1 MAINKDIKDKV
12 YIDGQW
18 IDDFYL
24 TQEKN
29 EELKN
34 LRSDLTKSVEEL
46 SSGISGN
53 TFNISILDQAINLET
68 DRAKEAE
75 ANLQIA
81 IEEETSA
88 RTQADETLQTNITTE
103 INNRIAED
111 EKLQQ
116 NINTTQTNID
126 NLKTYSDNTFQ
137 TKVDASNE
145 HTVLSA
151 QITEE
156 IDEAKEELNQAIK
169 EGITGVNKWLSP
181 VNTVADLP
189 TDLDPNYTYLCKV
202 IEEEAT
208 YQLIAGT
215 SEWKLYS
222 SIKDYVDSN
231 ELTTAINEHN
241 ISETAHNDIR
251 QELETLNEVVDSLS
265 GGTATDLTDIKNR
278 LSTAEN
284 DIDTLQSEAH
294 IHANKDLL
302 DTYTQ
307 TEANLADAVAK
318 KHEHTNKSILDNITA
333 SYTEEEKE
341 KLSSLNSDNYEKI
354 SNKVTEI
361 NDNANDTTYPTSSA
375 VKSYV
380 EANQSNID
388 TSNLV
393 HRTGDPQEVTA
404 STTFTNLSLGDGSN
418 NVISFN
424 LEDSNLNINND
435 LNTLSITTYQL
446 NSTLLNIDNLFYNDV
461 EYGIYGHNSNLPD
474 QYLLVNKA
482 YVDSKSGSS
491 SIDTFQGDIQKVT
504 YIFTENFSKDY
515 LLLNYDDTLV
525 VLNGSET
532 ITVDNGEGESQEVI
546 ISGPLLYTCNGTSW
560 TFTKVMDMMFYSNTL
575 VTNLQDTSYTSENGL
590 YLYGLSVD
598 NSAINLVQIYPTN
611 IPNLTLTQDGTTLG
625 TYTGESD
632 ISINIPKQDLSNYV
646 TNTSLSSTLSNYVTT
661 TNLNESL
668 DDYLLKTGGTMTGNI
683 TLVASQSYIT
693 VGSYNILG
701 DNGAYY
707 FVGNEVKP
715 LELRGNDLRPT
726 YRASESDSAVD
737 IALYSDLQEVIN
749 LNNSSF
755 QTNYQFLPVGE
766 EISGGIADAW
776 VTNENASNKAIGIC
790 INGLNEIDPYITNIL
805 AQQRGIQQYVADTN
819 NNLATIQAYITAGSW
834 PVVKLGVNDNEVW
847 LTKDGFTFNNKNIL
861 TEDSGIIK
869 QQGTEN
875 AGKALVVGDD
885 GNITFTNYAFV
896 QEDGTIIFEASL

>member
-46 SSGISGN
+46 RSGISGN
-53 TFNISILDQAINLET
+53 TSNISILDQAINFET

-75 ANLQIA
+75 ATLQTA

-103 INNRIAED
+103 TNTRIAED
-111 EKLQQ
+111 QKLQE
-116 NINTTQTNID
+116 NINTVQTNID

-137 TKVDASNE
+137 TKTDASNE

-189 TDLDPNYTYLCKV
+189 TDLDPTYTYLCKV

-208 YQLIAGT
+208 YQRIAET

-361 NDNANDTTYPTSSA
+361 NDDANDTTYPTSEA
-375 VKSYV
+375 VKNYV
-380 EANQSNID
+380 DNNQSSVD

-424 LEDSNLNINND
+424 LENSNLNINND

-546 ISGPLLYTCNGTSW
+546 ISGPLLYTCDGTKW
-560 TFTKVMDMMFYSNTL
+560 NFTKVMDMMFYSNTL

-701 DNGAYY
+701 DNGVYY

-726 YRASESDSAVD
+726 YRVGETDSVEN
-737 IALYSDLQEVIN
+737 IALVSDLNDYVLTSDLDNYVSITSLTSTLQSYATTTQ
-749 LNNSSF
+749 LNTKLNS
-755 QTNYQFLPVGE
+755 N
-766 EISGGIADAW
+766 
-776 VTNENASNKAIGIC
+776 
-790 INGLNEIDPYITNIL
+790 
-805 AQQRGIQQYVADTN
+805 
-819 NNLATIQAYITAGSW
+819 
-834 PVVKLGVNDNEVW
+834 
-847 LTKDGFTFNNKNIL
+847 
-861 TEDSGIIK
+861 
-869 QQGTEN
+869 QGTIN
-875 AGKALVVGDD
+875 AGKVLVVGDD
-885 GNITFTNYAFV
+885 GNITFTNYASV

>member
-53 TFNISILDQAINLET
+53 TSNISILDQAINFET

-75 ANLQIA
+75 ANLQTA

-103 INNRIAED
+103 TNNRIAED

-116 NINTTQTNID
+116 NINTAQTNID

-137 TKVDASNE
+137 TKIDASNE
-145 HTVLSA
+145 HTTLSE
-151 QITEE
+151 QITSEVAEAVNDLTNE
-156 IDEAKEELNQAIK
+156 INEK
-169 EGITGVNKWLSP
+169 ITGVNKWVGP
-181 VNTVADLP
+181 VDTVADLP
-189 TDLDPNYTYLCKV
+189 TDLDPDYTYLCKV

-241 ISETAHNDIR
+241 NSETSHNDIR
-251 QELETLNEVVDSLS
+251 QELETLSEVVDSLS
-265 GGTATDLTDIKNR
+265 GGTATDLTDIKDR
-278 LSTAEN
+278 LSTAES

-294 IHANKDLL
+294 THINKDLL

-318 KHEHTNKSILDNITA
+318 KHEHLNKTILDNTTA

-341 KLSSLNSDNYEKI
+341 KLANLNSNDYEKI

-361 NDNANDTTYPTSSA
+361 NDDANDTTYPTSSA

-380 EANQSNID
+380 EANQGNID

-404 STTFTNLSLGDGSN
+404 STTFTNLSLGDGNGSIISISTDDEGNINLINNEN
-418 NVISFN
+418 NVN
-424 LEDSNLNINND
+424 LVLNSITGNNINIQNLYLSSLYYKGEQYGIFAMDSGIDNNNLLLTYGAALSLFSGQSSSSSTFNYYNTIVVNEED
-435 LNTLSITTYQL
+435 LNNIQPSEGLQIL
-446 NSTLLNIDNLFYNDV
+446 VINSTYTDPDTTITIPNISCVFTY
-461 EYGIYGHNSNLPD
+461 S
-474 QYLLVNKA
+474 
-482 YVDSKSGSS
+482 SGQWIS
-491 SIDTFQGDIQKVT
+491 SIAESGF
-504 YIFTENFSKDY
+504 YYS
-515 LLLNYDDTLV
+515 
-525 VLNGSET
+525 
-532 ITVDNGEGESQEVI
+532 DNIVESNIVI
-546 ISGPLLYTCNGTSW
+546 NELR
-560 TFTKVMDMMFYSNTL
+560 
-575 VTNLQDTSYTSENGL
+575 L
-590 YLYGLSVD
+590 YLISVNITD
-598 NSAINLVQIYPTN
+598 NSYFTTQIYPTN

-632 ISINIPKQDLSNYV
+632 ISINIPKQDLSAYV
-646 TNTSLSSTLSNYVTT
+646 TNTTLTNTLSNYVTT

-693 VGSYNILG
+693 VGSYSILG
-701 DNGAYY
+701 DNGVYY

-726 YRASESDSAVD
+726 YRVGETDSVEN
-737 IALYSDLQEVIN
+737 IALVSDLSDYVLTSELDNYVSITSLTSTLQSYATTTQ
-749 LNNSSF
+749 LNTKLNS
-755 QTNYQFLPVGE
+755 N
-766 EISGGIADAW
+766 
-776 VTNENASNKAIGIC
+776 
-790 INGLNEIDPYITNIL
+790 
-805 AQQRGIQQYVADTN
+805 
-819 NNLATIQAYITAGSW
+819 
-834 PVVKLGVNDNEVW
+834 
-847 LTKDGFTFNNKNIL
+847 
-861 TEDSGIIK
+861 
-869 QQGTEN
+869 QGTTN
-875 AGKALVVGDD
+875 AGKVLIVGDD
-885 GNITFTNYAFV
+885 GNITFTNYASV

>member
-46 SSGISGN
+46 SSGINGN
-53 TFNISILDQAINLET
+53 TSNISILDQAINFET

-75 ANLQIA
+75 ATLQTA

-103 INNRIAED
+103 TNTRIAED
-111 EKLQQ
+111 QKLQE
-116 NINTTQTNID
+116 NINTVQSNVND
-126 NLKTYSDNTFQ
+126 LKTYSDNTFQ

-145 HTVLSA
+145 HTTLSE
-151 QITEE
+151 QITSEVEE
-156 IDEAKEELNQAIK
+156 AVNNLTNEINEK
-169 EGITGVNKWLSP
+169 ITGVNKWVGP
-181 VNTVADLP
+181 VDTVADLP
-189 TDLDPNYTYLCKV
+189 TDLDPDYTYLCKV

-241 ISETAHNDIR
+241 NSETSHNDIR
-251 QELETLNEVVDSLS
+251 QELETLSEVVDSLS
-265 GGTATDLTDIKNR
+265 GGTATDLTDIKDR
-278 LSTAEN
+278 LSTAES

-294 IHANKDLL
+294 THINKDLL

-318 KHEHTNKSILDNITA
+318 KHEHLNKTILDNTTA

-341 KLSSLNSDNYEKI
+341 KLANLNSNDYEKI

-361 NDNANDTTYPTSSA
+361 NDDANDTTYPTSSA

-380 EANQSNID
+380 EANQGNID

-404 STTFTNLSLGDGSN
+404 STTFTNLSLGDGNGSIISISTDDEGNINLINNEN
-418 NVISFN
+418 NVN
-424 LEDSNLNINND
+424 LVLNSITGNNINIQNLYLSSLYYKGEQYGIFAMDSGIDNNNLLLTYGAALSLFSGQSSSSSTFNYYNTIVVNEED
-435 LNTLSITTYQL
+435 LNNIQPSEGLQIL
-446 NSTLLNIDNLFYNDV
+446 IINSTYTDPDTDITIPNISCVFTY
-461 EYGIYGHNSNLPD
+461 S
-474 QYLLVNKA
+474 
-482 YVDSKSGSS
+482 SGQWIS
-491 SIDTFQGDIQKVT
+491 SIAESGF
-504 YIFTENFSKDY
+504 YYS
-515 LLLNYDDTLV
+515 
-525 VLNGSET
+525 
-532 ITVDNGEGESQEVI
+532 DNIVESNIVI
-546 ISGPLLYTCNGTSW
+546 NELR
-560 TFTKVMDMMFYSNTL
+560 
-575 VTNLQDTSYTSENGL
+575 L
-590 YLYGLSVD
+590 YLISVNITD
-598 NSAINLVQIYPTN
+598 NSYFTTQIYPTN
-611 IPNLTLTQDGTTLG
+611 ISTLTLTQDGTNLG
-625 TYTGESD
+625 TYNGQSNV
-632 ISINIPKQDLSNYV
+632 SINIPKQDLSAYV
-646 TNTSLSSTLSNYVTT
+646 TNTTLTNTLSNYVTT

-693 VGSYNILG
+693 VGSYSILG
-701 DNGAYY
+701 DNGVYY

-726 YRASESDSAVD
+726 YRVGETDSVEN
-737 IALYSDLQEVIN
+737 IALVSDLSDYVLTSELDNYVSTTSLTSTLQSYATTTQ
-749 LNNSSF
+749 LNTKLNS
-755 QTNYQFLPVGE
+755 N
-766 EISGGIADAW
+766 
-776 VTNENASNKAIGIC
+776 
-790 INGLNEIDPYITNIL
+790 
-805 AQQRGIQQYVADTN
+805 
-819 NNLATIQAYITAGSW
+819 
-834 PVVKLGVNDNEVW
+834 
-847 LTKDGFTFNNKNIL
+847 
-861 TEDSGIIK
+861 
-869 QQGTEN
+869 QGTTN
-875 AGKALVVGDD
+875 AGKVLIVGDD
-885 GNITFTNYAFV
+885 GNITFTNYASV

>member
-53 TFNISILDQAINLET
+53 TSNISILDQAINLET

-361 NDNANDTTYPTSSA
+361 NDDANDTTYPTSSA

-504 YIFTENFSKDY
+504 YIFTENFSKNY

-546 ISGPLLYTCNGTSW
+546 ISGPLLYTCDGTKW
-560 TFTKVMDMMFYSNTL
+560 NFTKVMDMMFYSNTL

-701 DNGAYY
+701 DNGVYY

-726 YRASESDSAVD
+726 YRVGETDSVES
-737 IALYSDLQEVIN
+737 IALVSDLSDYVLTSDLDNYVSTTSLTSTLQSYATTTQ
-749 LNNSSF
+749 LNTKLNS
-755 QTNYQFLPVGE
+755 N
-766 EISGGIADAW
+766 
-776 VTNENASNKAIGIC
+776 
-790 INGLNEIDPYITNIL
+790 
-805 AQQRGIQQYVADTN
+805 
-819 NNLATIQAYITAGSW
+819 
-834 PVVKLGVNDNEVW
+834 
-847 LTKDGFTFNNKNIL
+847 
-861 TEDSGIIK
+861 
-869 QQGTEN
+869 QGTIN
-875 AGKALVVGDD
+875 AGKVLVVGDD
-885 GNITFTNYAFV
+885 GNITFANYASV

>member
-53 TFNISILDQAINLET
+53 TSNISVLDQAINFET

-75 ANLQIA
+75 ANLQTA

-88 RTQADETLQTNITTE
+88 RTQVDETLQTNITTE
-103 INNRIAED
+103 TNNRIAED

-137 TKVDASNE
+137 TKIDASNE
-145 HTVLSA
+145 HTTLSE
-151 QITEE
+151 QITSEVEE
-156 IDEAKEELNQAIK
+156 AVNDLTNEINEK
-169 EGITGVNKWLSP
+169 ITGVNKWVGP
-181 VNTVADLP
+181 VDTVADLP
-189 TDLDPNYTYLCKV
+189 TDLDPDYTYLCKV

-231 ELTTAINEHN
+231 ELTIAINEHN

-265 GGTATDLTDIKNR
+265 GGTATDLTDIKDR

-294 IHANKDLL
+294 THTNKDLL

-318 KHEHTNKSILDNITA
+318 KHEHLNKTILDNITA

-341 KLSSLNSDNYEKI
+341 KLTNLNSNDYEKI

-361 NDNANDTTYPTSSA
+361 NDDANDTTYPTSSA
-375 VKSYV
+375 VKGYV

-446 NSTLLNIDNLFYNDV
+446 NSTLLNIDNLFYNNV

-482 YVDSKSGSS
+482 YVDSRSGSS
-491 SIDTFQGDIQKVT
+491 STDTSQSDIEKVT
-504 YIFTENFSKDY
+504 YIFTENFSKNY

-532 ITVDNGEGESQEVI
+532 ITVDNGEGESQEVV
-546 ISGPLLYTCNGTSW
+546 ISGPLLYTCDGTNW
-560 TFTKVMDMMFYSNTL
+560 NFTKVMDTMFYSNTL
-575 VTNLQDTSYTSENGL
+575 VTNLQNTSYTSENGL

-598 NSAINLVQIYPTN
+598 NNTINLVRIYPTN
-611 IPNLTLTQDGTTLG
+611 ISTLTLTQDGTNLG
-625 TYTGESD
+625 TYNGQSD
-632 ISINIPKQDLSNYV
+632 VSINIPKQDLSAYV
-646 TNTSLSSTLSNYVTT
+646 TNTTLTNTLSNYVTT

-683 TLVASQSYIT
+683 TLVASQSYIN
-693 VGSYNILG
+693 VGSYSILG
-701 DNGAYY
+701 DNGVYY

-726 YRASESDSAVD
+726 YRVGETDSVES
-737 IALYSDLQEVIN
+737 IALVSDLNDYVLTSDLDNYVSTTSLTSTLQSYATTTQ
-749 LNNSSF
+749 LNTKLNS
-755 QTNYQFLPVGE
+755 N
-766 EISGGIADAW
+766 
-776 VTNENASNKAIGIC
+776 
-790 INGLNEIDPYITNIL
+790 
-805 AQQRGIQQYVADTN
+805 
-819 NNLATIQAYITAGSW
+819 
-834 PVVKLGVNDNEVW
+834 
-847 LTKDGFTFNNKNIL
+847 
-861 TEDSGIIK
+861 
-869 QQGTEN
+869 QGTTN
-875 AGKALVVGDD
+875 AGKVLVVGDD
-885 GNITFTNYAFV
+885 GNITFTNYASV

>member
-46 SSGISGN
+46 SSGINGN
-53 TFNISILDQAINLET
+53 TSNISILDQAINFET

-75 ANLQIA
+75 ANLQTA

-103 INNRIAED
+103 TNNRIAED

-116 NINTTQTNID
+116 NINTAQTNID

-137 TKVDASNE
+137 TKIDASNE
-145 HTVLSA
+145 HTTLSE
-151 QITEE
+151 QITSEVAEAVNDLTNE
-156 IDEAKEELNQAIK
+156 INEK
-169 EGITGVNKWLSP
+169 ITGVNKWVGP
-181 VNTVADLP
+181 VDTVADLP
-189 TDLDPNYTYLCKV
+189 TDLDPDYTYLCKV

-294 IHANKDLL
+294 THTNKDLL

-361 NDNANDTTYPTSSA
+361 NDDANDTTYPTSSA

-424 LEDSNLNINND
+424 LENSNLNINND

-504 YIFTENFSKDY
+504 YIFTENFSKNY

-546 ISGPLLYTCNGTSW
+546 ISGPLLYTCDGTKW
-560 TFTKVMDMMFYSNTL
+560 NFTKVMDMMFYSNTL

-693 VGSYNILG
+693 VGSYSILG
-701 DNGAYY
+701 DNGVYY

-726 YRASESDSAVD
+726 YRVGETDSVEN
-737 IALYSDLQEVIN
+737 IALVSDLSDYVLTSELDNYVSTTSLTSTLQSYATTTQ
-749 LNNSSF
+749 LNTKLNS
-755 QTNYQFLPVGE
+755 N
-766 EISGGIADAW
+766 
-776 VTNENASNKAIGIC
+776 
-790 INGLNEIDPYITNIL
+790 
-805 AQQRGIQQYVADTN
+805 
-819 NNLATIQAYITAGSW
+819 
-834 PVVKLGVNDNEVW
+834 
-847 LTKDGFTFNNKNIL
+847 
-861 TEDSGIIK
+861 
-869 QQGTEN
+869 QGTTN
-875 AGKALVVGDD
+875 AGKVLIVGDD
-885 GNITFTNYAFV
+885 GNITFADYASV

>member
-34 LRSDLTKSVEEL
+34 LRSDLTKSTEEL
-46 SSGISGN
+46 RSGISGN
-53 TFNISILDQAINLET
+53 TSNISILDQAINFET

-75 ANLQIA
+75 ATLQTA

-103 INNRIAED
+103 TNTRIAED
-111 EKLQQ
+111 QKLQE
-116 NINTTQTNID
+116 NINTVQSKVND
-126 NLKTYSDNTFQ
+126 LKTYSDNTFQ

-145 HTVLSA
+145 HTTLSE
-151 QITEE
+151 QITSEVEE
-156 IDEAKEELNQAIK
+156 AVNNLTNEINEK
-169 EGITGVNKWLSP
+169 ITGVNKWVGP
-181 VNTVADLP
+181 VDTIADLP
-189 TDLDPNYTYLCKV
+189 TNLDPDYTYLCKV

-361 NDNANDTTYPTSSA
+361 NDDANDTTYPTSSA

-424 LEDSNLNINND
+424 LENSNLNINND

>member
-46 SSGISGN
+46 SSGINGN
-53 TFNISILDQAINLET
+53 TSNISILDQAINFET

-75 ANLQIA
+75 ANLQTV
-81 IEEETSA
+81 IEEETSV
-88 RTQADETLQTNITTE
+88 RTQADETLQINITTE
-103 INNRIAED
+103 TNNRIAED

-126 NLKTYSDNTFQ
+126 NLRTYSDNTFQ
-137 TKVDASNE
+137 TKIDASNE
-145 HTVLSA
+145 HTTLSE
-151 QITEE
+151 QITSEVAEAVNDLTHE
-156 IDEAKEELNQAIK
+156 INEK
-169 EGITGVNKWLSP
+169 ITGVNKWVGP
-181 VNTVADLP
+181 VDTVADLP
-189 TDLDPNYTYLCKV
+189 TGLDPDYTYLCKV

-208 YQLIAGT
+208 YQLIAGDKI
-215 SEWKLYS
+215 WKLYS

-241 ISETAHNDIR
+241 NSETSHNDIR
-251 QELETLNEVVDSLS
+251 QELETLSEVVDSLS

-307 TEANLADAVAK
+307 TEANLADAVTK
-318 KHEHTNKSILDNITA
+318 KHEHLNKTILDNTTA

-341 KLSSLNSDNYEKI
+341 KLTNLNSNDYEKI

-361 NDNANDTTYPTSSA
+361 NDDANDTTYPTSSA

-380 EANQSNID
+380 EANQGNID

-404 STTFTNLSLGDGSN
+404 STTFTNLSLGDGNGSIISISTDDEGNINLINNEN
-418 NVISFN
+418 NVN
-424 LEDSNLNINND
+424 LVLNSITGNNINIQNLYLSSLYYKGEQYGIFAMDSGIDNNNLLLTYGAALSLFSGQSSSSSTFNYYNTIVVNEED
-435 LNTLSITTYQL
+435 LNNIQPSEGLQIL
-446 NSTLLNIDNLFYNDV
+446 IINSTYTDPDTDIIIPNISCVFTY
-461 EYGIYGHNSNLPD
+461 S
-474 QYLLVNKA
+474 
-482 YVDSKSGSS
+482 SGQWIS
-491 SIDTFQGDIQKVT
+491 SIAESGF
-504 YIFTENFSKDY
+504 YYS
-515 LLLNYDDTLV
+515 
-525 VLNGSET
+525 
-532 ITVDNGEGESQEVI
+532 DNIVESNIVI
-546 ISGPLLYTCNGTSW
+546 NELR
-560 TFTKVMDMMFYSNTL
+560 
-575 VTNLQDTSYTSENGL
+575 L
-590 YLYGLSVD
+590 YLISVNITD
-598 NSAINLVQIYPTN
+598 NSYFTTQIYPTN
-611 IPNLTLTQDGTTLG
+611 ISTLTLTQDGTNLG
-625 TYTGESD
+625 TYNGQSNV
-632 ISINIPKQDLSNYV
+632 SINIPKQDLSNYV
-646 TNTSLSSTLSNYVTT
+646 TNTTLTNTLSNYVTT

-668 DDYLLKTGGTMTGNI
+668 DHYLLKTGGTLTGNL

-726 YRASESDSAVD
+726 YRVGETDSVEN
-737 IALYSDLQEVIN
+737 IALVSDLSDYVLTSELDNYVSITSLTSTLQSYATTTQ
-749 LNNSSF
+749 LNTKLNS
-755 QTNYQFLPVGE
+755 N
-766 EISGGIADAW
+766 
-776 VTNENASNKAIGIC
+776 
-790 INGLNEIDPYITNIL
+790 
-805 AQQRGIQQYVADTN
+805 
-819 NNLATIQAYITAGSW
+819 
-834 PVVKLGVNDNEVW
+834 
-847 LTKDGFTFNNKNIL
+847 
-861 TEDSGIIK
+861 
-869 QQGTEN
+869 QGTTN
-875 AGKALVVGDD
+875 AGKVLIVGDD
-885 GNITFTNYAFV
+885 GNITFANYASV

>member
-53 TFNISILDQAINLET
+53 TSNISVLDQAINFET

-75 ANLQIA
+75 ANLQTA

-137 TKVDASNE
+137 TKVDAANE
-145 HTVLSA
+145 HTTLSE
-151 QITEE
+151 QITSEVEE
-156 IDEAKEELNQAIK
+156 AVNDLTNEINEK
-169 EGITGVNKWLSP
+169 ITGVNKWVGP
-181 VNTVADLP
+181 VDTVADLP
-189 TDLDPNYTYLCKV
+189 VDLDPNYTYLCKV
-202 IEEEAT
+202 IQEEAT

-265 GGTATDLTDIKNR
+265 GGTATDLTDIKDR

-294 IHANKDLL
+294 THTNKDLL
-302 DTYTQ
+302 DTYAQ

-318 KHEHTNKSILDNITA
+318 KHEHSNKTILDNITA

-341 KLSSLNSDNYEKI
+341 KLTNLNSNDYEKI

-361 NDNANDTTYPTSSA
+361 NDDANDTTYPTSEA
-375 VKSYV
+375 VKNYV
-380 EANQSNID
+380 DNNQSSVD

-424 LEDSNLNINND
+424 LENSNLNINND

-504 YIFTENFSKDY
+504 YIFTENFSKNY

-546 ISGPLLYTCNGTSW
+546 ISGPLLYTCDGTKW
-560 TFTKVMDMMFYSNTL
+560 NFTKVMDMMFYSNTL

-693 VGSYNILG
+693 VGSYSILG
-701 DNGAYY
+701 DNGVYY

-726 YRASESDSAVD
+726 YRVGETDSVES
-737 IALYSDLQEVIN
+737 IALISDLSDYVLTSDLDNYVSTTSLTSTLQSYATTTQ
-749 LNNSSF
+749 LNTKLNS
-755 QTNYQFLPVGE
+755 N
-766 EISGGIADAW
+766 
-776 VTNENASNKAIGIC
+776 
-790 INGLNEIDPYITNIL
+790 
-805 AQQRGIQQYVADTN
+805 
-819 NNLATIQAYITAGSW
+819 
-834 PVVKLGVNDNEVW
+834 
-847 LTKDGFTFNNKNIL
+847 
-861 TEDSGIIK
+861 
-869 QQGTEN
+869 QGTTN
-875 AGKALVVGDD
+875 AGKVLVVGDD
-885 GNITFTNYAFV
+885 GNITFANYASI

>member
-53 TFNISILDQAINLET
+53 TSNISILDQAINLET

-361 NDNANDTTYPTSSA
+361 NDDANDTTYPTSEA
-375 VKSYV
+375 VKNYV
-380 EANQSNID
+380 DNNQSSVD

-424 LEDSNLNINND
+424 LENSNLNINND

-504 YIFTENFSKDY
+504 YIFTENFSKNY

-546 ISGPLLYTCNGTSW
+546 ISGPLLYTCDGTKW
-560 TFTKVMDMMFYSNTL
+560 NFTKVMDMMFYSNTL

-701 DNGAYY
+701 DNGVYY

-726 YRASESDSAVD
+726 YRVGETDSVEN
-737 IALYSDLQEVIN
+737 IALVSDLSDYVLTSDLDNYVSTTSLTSTLQSYATTTQ
-749 LNNSSF
+749 LNTKLNS
-755 QTNYQFLPVGE
+755 N
-766 EISGGIADAW
+766 
-776 VTNENASNKAIGIC
+776 
-790 INGLNEIDPYITNIL
+790 
-805 AQQRGIQQYVADTN
+805 
-819 NNLATIQAYITAGSW
+819 
-834 PVVKLGVNDNEVW
+834 
-847 LTKDGFTFNNKNIL
+847 
-861 TEDSGIIK
+861 
-869 QQGTEN
+869 QGTIN
-875 AGKALVVGDD
+875 AGKVLIVGDD
-885 GNITFTNYAFV
+885 GNITFANYASV

>member
-46 SSGISGN
+46 SSGINGN
-53 TFNISILDQAINLET
+53 TSNISILDQAINFET

-75 ANLQIA
+75 ANLQTV
-81 IEEETSA
+81 IEEEISA

-103 INNRIAED
+103 TNNRIAED
-111 EKLQQ
+111 QKLQE
-116 NINTTQTNID
+116 NINNVQKNIND
-126 NLKTYSDNTFQ
+126 LKVYSNNTFQ
-137 TKVDASNE
+137 TKEAASNE
-145 HTVLSA
+145 HTILSE
-151 QITEE
+151 QITSE
-156 IDEAKEELNQAIK
+156 ITEAKNDLNETIK
-169 EGITGVNKWLSP
+169 DSITGVNKWIDP
-181 VNTVADLP
+181 VQTIADLP
-189 TDLDPNYTYLCKV
+189 SDLDPNYTYLCKV

-208 YQLIAGT
+208 YQLLANQT
-215 SEWKLYS
+215 EWKLYS
-222 SIKDYVDSN
+222 SIKDYVNSN

-241 ISETAHNDIR
+241 NSETSHNDIR
-251 QELETLNEVVDSLS
+251 QELETLSEVVDSLS
-265 GGTATDLTDIKNR
+265 GGTATDLTDIKDR
-278 LSTAEN
+278 LSTAES

-294 IHANKDLL
+294 THTNKDLL

-318 KHEHTNKSILDNITA
+318 KHEHTNKSILDNTTA

-341 KLSSLNSDNYEKI
+341 KLANLNSNDYEKI

-361 NDNANDTTYPTSSA
+361 NDDANDTTYPTSSA

-491 SIDTFQGDIQKVT
+491 SIDTFQSDIQKVT

-546 ISGPLLYTCNGTSW
+546 ISGPLLYTCDGTSW

-668 DDYLLKTGGTMTGNI
+668 DDYLLKTGGTLTGNL

-693 VGSYNILG
+693 VGSYSILG
-701 DNGAYY
+701 DNGVYY

-726 YRASESDSAVD
+726 YRVGETDSVEN
-737 IALYSDLQEVIN
+737 IALVSDLSDYVLISELDNYVSTTSLTSTLQSYATTTQ
-749 LNNSSF
+749 LNTKLNS
-755 QTNYQFLPVGE
+755 N
-766 EISGGIADAW
+766 
-776 VTNENASNKAIGIC
+776 
-790 INGLNEIDPYITNIL
+790 
-805 AQQRGIQQYVADTN
+805 
-819 NNLATIQAYITAGSW
+819 
-834 PVVKLGVNDNEVW
+834 
-847 LTKDGFTFNNKNIL
+847 
-861 TEDSGIIK
+861 
-869 QQGTEN
+869 QGTIN
-875 AGKALVVGDD
+875 AGKVLVVGDD
-885 GNITFTNYAFV
+885 GNITFANYASV

>member
-34 LRSDLTKSVEEL
+34 LRSDLIKSVEEL

-53 TFNISILDQAINLET
+53 TSNISVLDQAINFET

-75 ANLQIA
+75 ANLQTV
-81 IEEETSA
+81 IEEEISV

-103 INNRIAED
+103 TNTRIAED
-111 EKLQQ
+111 QKLQE
-116 NINTTQTNID
+116 NINTVQSNVND
-126 NLKTYSDNTFQ
+126 LKTYSDNTFQ

-145 HTVLSA
+145 HTTLSE
-151 QITEE
+151 QITSEVAEAVNDLTNE
-156 IDEAKEELNQAIK
+156 INEK
-169 EGITGVNKWLSP
+169 ITGVNKWVGP
-181 VNTVADLP
+181 VDTVADLP
-189 TDLDPNYTYLCKV
+189 TDLDPDYTYLCKV

-215 SEWKLYS
+215 LEWKLYS

-241 ISETAHNDIR
+241 NSETSHNDIR
-251 QELETLNEVVDSLS
+251 QELETLSEVVDSLS

-294 IHANKDLL
+294 THINKDLL

-307 TEANLADAVAK
+307 TEANLAEAVAK
-318 KHEHTNKSILDNITA
+318 KHEHSNKTILDNTTA

-361 NDNANDTTYPTSSA
+361 NDDANDTTYPTSEA
-375 VKSYV
+375 VKNYV
-380 EANQSNID
+380 DNNQSSVD

-424 LEDSNLNINND
+424 LENSNLNINND

-546 ISGPLLYTCNGTSW
+546 ISGPLLYTCDGTKW
-560 TFTKVMDMMFYSNTL
+560 NFTKVMDMMFYSNTL

-701 DNGAYY
+701 DNGVYY

-726 YRASESDSAVD
+726 YRASESDSVEN
-737 IALYSDLQEVIN
+737 IALVSDLNDYVLTSELDNYVSTTSLTSTLQSYATTTQ
-749 LNNSSF
+749 LNTKLNS
-755 QTNYQFLPVGE
+755 N
-766 EISGGIADAW
+766 
-776 VTNENASNKAIGIC
+776 
-790 INGLNEIDPYITNIL
+790 
-805 AQQRGIQQYVADTN
+805 
-819 NNLATIQAYITAGSW
+819 
-834 PVVKLGVNDNEVW
+834 
-847 LTKDGFTFNNKNIL
+847 
-861 TEDSGIIK
+861 
-869 QQGTEN
+869 QGTTN
-875 AGKALVVGDD
+875 AGKVLIVGDD
-885 GNITFTNYAFV
+885 GNITFTNYASV

>member
-53 TFNISILDQAINLET
+53 TFNISILDQAINFET

-75 ANLQIA
+75 ATLQTA

-103 INNRIAED
+103 TNNRIAED
-111 EKLQQ
+111 QKLQE
-116 NINTTQTNID
+116 NINNVQKNIND
-126 NLKTYSDNTFQ
+126 LKVYSNNTFQ
-137 TKVDASNE
+137 TKEAASNE
-145 HTVLSA
+145 HTILSE
-151 QITEE
+151 QITSE
-156 IDEAKEELNQAIK
+156 ITEAKNDLNETIK
-169 EGITGVNKWLSP
+169 DSITGVNKWIDP
-181 VNTVADLP
+181 VQTIADLP
-189 TDLDPNYTYLCKV
+189 SDLDPNYTYLCKV

-208 YQLIAGT
+208 YQLLANQT
-215 SEWKLYS
+215 EWKLYS
-222 SIKDYVDSN
+222 SIKDYVNSN

-241 ISETAHNDIR
+241 NSETAHNDIR

-318 KHEHTNKSILDNITA
+318 KHEHTNKSILDNTTA

-341 KLSSLNSDNYEKI
+341 KLANLNSNDYEKI

-361 NDNANDTTYPTSSA
+361 NDDANDTTYPTSSA

-424 LEDSNLNINND
+424 LENSNLNINND

-504 YIFTENFSKDY
+504 YIFTENFSKNY

-546 ISGPLLYTCNGTSW
+546 ISGPLLYTCDGTNW
-560 TFTKVMDMMFYSNTL
+560 NFTKVMDMMFYSNTL

-625 TYTGESD
+625 TYTGKSD

-646 TNTSLSSTLSNYVTT
+646 TNTALTNTLSNYVTT

-668 DDYLLKTGGTMTGNI
+668 DDYLLKTGGTLTGNL

-693 VGSYNILG
+693 VGSYSILG
-701 DNGAYY
+701 DNGVYY

-726 YRASESDSAVD
+726 YRVGETDSVEN
-737 IALYSDLQEVIN
+737 IALVSDLSDYVLTSELDNYVSTTSLTSTLQSYATTTQ
-749 LNNSSF
+749 LNTKLNS
-755 QTNYQFLPVGE
+755 N
-766 EISGGIADAW
+766 
-776 VTNENASNKAIGIC
+776 
-790 INGLNEIDPYITNIL
+790 
-805 AQQRGIQQYVADTN
+805 
-819 NNLATIQAYITAGSW
+819 
-834 PVVKLGVNDNEVW
+834 
-847 LTKDGFTFNNKNIL
+847 
-861 TEDSGIIK
+861 
-869 QQGTEN
+869 QGTTN
-875 AGKALVVGDD
+875 AGKVLVVGDD
-885 GNITFTNYAFV
+885 GNITFTNYASV

>member
-34 LRSDLTKSVEEL
+34 LRSDLTKSTEEL
-46 SSGISGN
+46 RSGISGN
-53 TFNISILDQAINLET
+53 ASNISILDQAINLET

-75 ANLQIA
+75 ASLQTA

-103 INNRIAED
+103 TNTRIAED
-111 EKLQQ
+111 QKLQE
-116 NINTTQTNID
+116 NINTVQSNVND
-126 NLKTYSDNTFQ
+126 LKTYSDNTFQ

-145 HTVLSA
+145 HTTLSE
-151 QITEE
+151 QITSEVEE
-156 IDEAKEELNQAIK
+156 AVNTLTNEINEK
-169 EGITGVNKWLSP
+169 ITGVNKWVGP
-181 VNTVADLP
+181 VDTIADLP
-189 TDLDPNYTYLCKV
+189 TNLDPDYTYLCKV

-241 ISETAHNDIR
+241 NSETSHNDIR
-251 QELETLNEVVDSLS
+251 QELETLSEVVDSLS

-294 IHANKDLL
+294 THTNKDLL

-361 NDNANDTTYPTSSA
+361 NDDANDTTYPTSSA

-424 LEDSNLNINND
+424 LENSNLNINND

-504 YIFTENFSKDY
+504 YIFTENFSKNY

-546 ISGPLLYTCNGTSW
+546 ISGPLLYTCDGTKW
-560 TFTKVMDMMFYSNTL
+560 NFTKVMDMMFYSNTL

-632 ISINIPKQDLSNYV
+632 ISINIPKQDLSSYV
-646 TNTSLSSTLSNYVTT
+646 TNTTLTNTLSNYVTT

-668 DDYLLKTGGTMTGNI
+668 DDYLLKTGGTLTGNL

-693 VGSYNILG
+693 VGSYSILG
-701 DNGAYY
+701 DNGVYY

-726 YRASESDSAVD
+726 YRVGETDSVEN
-737 IALYSDLQEVIN
+737 IALVSDLNDYVLTSDLDNYVSITSLTSTLQSYATTTQ
-749 LNNSSF
+749 LNTKLNS
-755 QTNYQFLPVGE
+755 N
-766 EISGGIADAW
+766 
-776 VTNENASNKAIGIC
+776 
-790 INGLNEIDPYITNIL
+790 
-805 AQQRGIQQYVADTN
+805 
-819 NNLATIQAYITAGSW
+819 
-834 PVVKLGVNDNEVW
+834 
-847 LTKDGFTFNNKNIL
+847 
-861 TEDSGIIK
+861 
-869 QQGTEN
+869 QGTTN
-875 AGKALVVGDD
+875 AGKVLVVGDD